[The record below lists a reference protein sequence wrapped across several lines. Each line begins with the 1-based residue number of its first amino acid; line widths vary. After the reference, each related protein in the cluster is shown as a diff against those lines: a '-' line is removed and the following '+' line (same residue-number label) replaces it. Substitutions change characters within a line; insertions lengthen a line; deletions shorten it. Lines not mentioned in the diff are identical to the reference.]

1 MIGITDEKP
10 ELYIAVKGR
19 DNFSNTSLFQSEF
32 LDCLKQW
39 GFATSK
45 LNKTISGIKN
55 LVLYHKELEE
65 KISLLD
71 KACSALLIEV
81 AFADKIFNESE
92 LVSLKDSLKETY
104 NLQDDI
110 INELIDDA
118 EKTVEES
125 TSLYEYT
132 RVVNDEFTYTDK
144 LELLSGLWKLALAD
158 GSLDKYED
166 HLIRKISDLIHIS
179 HSDFIR
185 IKLESRDS

>member
-1 MIGITDEKP
+1 MIKKIKD
-10 ELYIAVKGR
+10 LLS
-19 DNFSNTSLFQSEF
+19 NFSKEEERIEEE
-32 LDCLKQW
+32 
-39 GFATSK
+39 GISK
-45 LNKTISGIKN
+45 
-55 LVLYHKELEE
+55 
-65 KISLLD
+65 LD

-92 LVSLKDSLKETY
+92 IISLKDSLKETY
-104 NLQDDI
+104 NLQDDM

-132 RVVNDEFTYTDK
+132 RVVNDEFSYTDK
-144 LELLSGLWKLALAD
+144 LELLSRLWKLAFAD

-179 HSDFIR
+179 HSDFIS
-185 IKLESRDS
+185 IKLESRDN